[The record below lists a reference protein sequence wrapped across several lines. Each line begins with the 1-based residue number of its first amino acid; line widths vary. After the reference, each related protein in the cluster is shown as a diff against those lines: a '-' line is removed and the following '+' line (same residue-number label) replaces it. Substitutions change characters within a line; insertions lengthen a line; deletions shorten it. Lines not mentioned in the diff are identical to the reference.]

1 MNLKIKIYAWK
12 KINSKANKWMK
23 WTYKWKKIK
32 NLTIKK
38 INKNKF
44 TVLFPPEKWICE
56 PLSWNYGAKQILKDN
71 PTLEPYQW

>member
-38 INKNKF
+38 KIKIN
-44 TVLFPPEKWICE
+44 L
-56 PLSWNYGAKQILKDN
+56 L
-71 PTLEPYQW
+71 